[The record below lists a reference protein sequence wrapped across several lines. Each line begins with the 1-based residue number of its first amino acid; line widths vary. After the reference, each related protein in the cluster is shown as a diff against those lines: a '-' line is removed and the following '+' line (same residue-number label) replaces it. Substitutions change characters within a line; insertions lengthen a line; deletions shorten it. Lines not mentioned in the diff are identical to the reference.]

1 MLPGTAFAPWGTLI
15 LQWRARISLLCP
27 FAEGPVMPSKTRRAA
42 QVGTQRPAR
51 RHSTRRESDRFFRR
65 LVGGM
70 RNGVLAI
77 TRDGNVAEINGE
89 AARIFQIKRSPQIV
103 GRHFSKVLAKHPDM
117 VRVLHSAFE
126 LSHLPNR
133 AELRLKTTG
142 KVIGY
147 TLSHV
152 RDEHGRSTG
161 IALFFKDL
169 TKVEQLEE
177 RERLR
182 DRLVALGEM
191 AAAIAHEVKNP
202 LAGIEVMAGLLK
214 RQASVADSPDAQSL
228 LNDIISEAKMANQIV
243 HEALEFVRPIR
254 LQVEHTAIADVL
266 QNAVTLAETKVPRRA
281 IGLQVRVDEGLPP
294 IQGDHHQLC
303 QLFTNLLINAF
314 EALEGRGAVDVTAR
328 EGLLEEELHGTGRRR
343 PCDAHGRRGSR
354 RQRPRRAEGA
364 ARSHFQRVLHDQAA
378 GLGARPGDRAQG
390 RRRARRT
397 HRHPDRRARHALSGH
412 ASGLGGQRLVRSQG
426 RDCRVR

>member
-1 MLPGTAFAPWGTLI
+1 
-15 LQWRARISLLCP
+15 
-27 FAEGPVMPSKTRRAA
+27 MPSTTRRRPNLRRAPLRP
-42 QVGTQRPAR
+42 RPAR
-51 RHSTRRESDRFFRR
+51 RGESDRFFRY

-77 TRDGNVAEINGE
+77 TRDGLVAEINAE
-89 AARIFQIKRSPQIV
+89 ARRIFQLKRSQRSI
-103 GRHFSKVLAKHPDM
+103 GRHFSEVLAKHPDM

-142 KVIGY
+142 KVVGY

-152 RDEHGRSTG
+152 RDERGRSSG
-161 IALFFKDL
+161 VALFFKDL

-214 RQASVADSPDAQSL
+214 RQVADSPDALSI
-228 LNDIISEAKMANQIV
+228 LNDIINEAKMANQIV

-254 LQVEHTAIADVL
+254 LQVEHTAIGEVL
-266 QNAVTLAETKVPRRA
+266 QNALNLAESKIPRRE
-281 IGLQVRVDEGLPP
+281 IHLKVNIDRGLPP

-314 EALEGRGAVDVTAR
+314 EALEGKGTVEVAAR
-328 EGLLEEELHGTGRRR
+328 EGVLEEDVH
-343 PCDAHGRRGSR
+343 
-354 RQRPRRAEGA
+354 GA
-364 ARSHFQRVLHDQAA
+364 AADGHTRTVIVDVADN
-378 GLGARPGDRAQG
+378 GPGVPRELRDRIFNAFFTTKPQG
-390 RRRARRT
+390 
-397 HRHPDRRARHALSGH
+397 
-412 ASGLGGQRLVRSQG
+412 SGLGLAIVRKVVDAHDG
-426 RDCRVR
+426 RIDIQTGSSGTRFQVTLPVSGANDWFTPRPPGLSRPSTDD

>member
-1 MLPGTAFAPWGTLI
+1 
-15 LQWRARISLLCP
+15 
-27 FAEGPVMPSKTRRAA
+27 
-42 QVGTQRPAR
+42 
-51 RHSTRRESDRFFRR
+51 
-65 LVGGM
+65 M

-77 TRDGNVAEINGE
+77 TRDGRVAELNVE
-89 AARIFQIKRSPQIV
+89 AQRIFQLKRSHDAI
-103 GRHFSKVLAKHPDM
+103 GRHFSEVLAKHPDM

-152 RDEHGRSTG
+152 RDERGRTAG

-214 RQASVADSPDAQSL
+214 RQVGDSPDAQSI
-228 LNDIISEAKMANQIV
+228 LNDIIGEAKMANQIV

-254 LQVEHTAIADVL
+254 LQVERTSIADVL
-266 QNAVTLAETKVPRRA
+266 QNAVNLAESKVPRRE
-281 IGLQVRVDEGLPP
+281 IRLQVKVTEGLPP
-294 IQGDHHQLC
+294 IQGDQHQLC

-314 EALEGRGAVDVTAR
+314 EALEGRGSVEVIAAEGVVEEDVHVQGGDGHTRTVVVDVADDGPGVPR
-328 EGLLEEELHGTGRRR
+328 ELR
-343 PCDAHGRRGSR
+343 
-354 RQRPRRAEGA
+354 
-364 ARSHFQRVLHDQAA
+364 
-378 GLGARPGDRAQG
+378 DRIFNAFFTTKPQG
-390 RRRARRT
+390 
-397 HRHPDRRARHALSGH
+397 
-412 ASGLGGQRLVRSQG
+412 SGLGLAIVRKVVDAHDG
-426 RDCRVR
+426 RIDIQTGSSGTRFRVTLPVSGANDWFVPRA

>member
-1 MLPGTAFAPWGTLI
+1 MQSLQCAPL
-15 LQWRARISLLCP
+15 P
-27 FAEGPVMPSKTRRAA
+27 FAEDSLMPSKTR
-42 QVGTQRPAR
+42 QLPK
-51 RHSTRRESDRFFRR
+51 STRAPAPRQNTRGESDLFFRR

-77 TRDGNVAEINGE
+77 TRHGNVAELNAE
-89 AARIFQIKRSPQIV
+89 AARIFQIKRSPRLI
-103 GRHFSKVLAKHPDM
+103 GRHFSLVLAKHPDM
-117 VRVLHSAFE
+117 VRVLHSSFE

-161 IALFFKDL
+161 VALFFKDL

-214 RQASVADSPDAQSL
+214 RQDAVAQSPDAQSL
-228 LNDIISEAKMANQIV
+228 LNDIIGEAKMANQIV

-254 LQVEHTAIADVL
+254 LQVEHTALSDVL
-266 QNAVTLAETKVPRRA
+266 QNAVSLAETKVPRRT
-281 IGLQVRVDEGLPP
+281 ISLQMRVEDGLPP
-294 IQGDHHQLC
+294 IQGDHHQLS

-314 EALEGRGAVDVTAR
+314 EALEGRGEVEVSAR
-328 EGLLEEELHGTGRRR
+328 EGVLEEELHSTSGDVHSTRTVIVEIADNG
-343 PCDAHGRRGSR
+343 
-354 RQRPRRAEGA
+354 
-364 ARSHFQRVLHDQAA
+364 
-378 GLGARPGDRAQG
+378 PGVPKELRDRIFNAFFTTKPQG
-390 RRRARRT
+390 
-397 HRHPDRRARHALSGH
+397 
-412 ASGLGGQRLVRSQG
+412 SGLGLAIVRKVVDAHDG
-426 RDCRVR
+426 RIDIQTGAHGTRFRVTLPVSGANDWFVPKPGLPRSLTDD

>member
-1 MLPGTAFAPWGTLI
+1 M
-15 LQWRARISLLCP
+15 
-27 FAEGPVMPSKTRRAA
+27 
-42 QVGTQRPAR
+42 
-51 RHSTRRESDRFFRR
+51 
-65 LVGGM
+65 
-70 RNGVLAI
+70 
-77 TRDGNVAEINGE
+77 
-89 AARIFQIKRSPQIV
+89 
-103 GRHFSKVLAKHPDM
+103 
-117 VRVLHSAFE
+117 
-126 LSHLPNR
+126 
-133 AELRLKTTG
+133 
-142 KVIGY
+142 IGY

-152 RDEHGRSTG
+152 RDERGRSTG
-161 IALFFKDL
+161 VALFFKDL

-328 EGLLEEELHGTGRRR
+328 EGLLEEELQGTGGDGPATRTHR
-343 PCDAHGRRGSR
+343 GGSR
-354 RQRPRRAEGA
+354 RTTGPACRRSCAIAFSTRSSRPSRRAPGSA
-364 ARSHFQRVLHDQAA
+364 WPSCARSSTRTTAASTFRPARSGTRFRVTLPVSGANDWFVPRVGIAA
-378 GLGARPGDRAQG
+378 FIN
-390 RRRARRT
+390 
-397 HRHPDRRARHALSGH
+397 
-412 ASGLGGQRLVRSQG
+412 
-426 RDCRVR
+426 

>member
-1 MLPGTAFAPWGTLI
+1 MTPKP
-15 LQWRARISLLCP
+15 RAR
-27 FAEGPVMPSKTRRAA
+27 AKPVLVPVRR
-42 QVGTQRPAR
+42 QNR
-51 RHSTRRESDRFFRR
+51 RGESDRFFRR

-77 TRDGNVAEINGE
+77 TRDGNVAEINVE
-89 AARIFQIKRSPQIV
+89 AARIFQIKRSPGMV
-103 GRHFSKVLAKHPDM
+103 GRHFSHVLRKHPDM

-152 RDEHGRSTG
+152 RDERGRSTG
-161 IALFFKDL
+161 LAMFFKDL

-202 LAGIEVMAGLLK
+202 LAGIEVMAGVLK
-214 RQASVADSPDAQSL
+214 RQPSVADSPDAQSL
-228 LNDIISEAKMANQIV
+228 LSDIIGEAKMANQIV

-254 LQVEHTAIADVL
+254 LQVEHTAIGDVL
-266 QNAVTLAETKVPRRA
+266 QSAATLAETKVPRRS
-281 IGLQVRVDEGLPP
+281 IGLKVRVDEGLPP

-314 EALEGRGAVDVTAR
+314 EALEGRGAVDITAR
-328 EGLLEEELHGTGRRR
+328 EGMLEEEPHGTGGDGQPMRTIVVEVA
-343 PCDAHGRRGSR
+343 DNG
-354 RQRPRRAEGA
+354 
-364 ARSHFQRVLHDQAA
+364 
-378 GLGARPGDRAQG
+378 PGVPKELRDRIFNAFFTTKPQG
-390 RRRARRT
+390 
-397 HRHPDRRARHALSGH
+397 
-412 ASGLGGQRLVRSQG
+412 SGLGLAIVRKVVDAHDGRIDIQTGAQG
-426 RDCRVR
+426 TRFRVTLPVSGANDWFVPKTGLPSSLTDE

>member
-1 MLPGTAFAPWGTLI
+1 
-15 LQWRARISLLCP
+15 
-27 FAEGPVMPSKTRRAA
+27 MPSTTHRRPKAGHA
-42 QVGTQRPAR
+42 PAR
-51 RHSTRRESDRFFRR
+51 RQNLRGEPDRFFRR
-65 LVGGM
+65 LVAGM

-77 TRDGNVAEINGE
+77 TRDGNVAEMNAE
-89 AARIFQIKRSPQIV
+89 AARIFQLKRTQRTV
-103 GRHFSKVLAKHPDM
+103 GRHFSEVLAKHPDM

-133 AELRLKTTG
+133 AEMRLKTTG

-152 RDEHGRSTG
+152 RDERGRSTG
-161 IALFFKDL
+161 LALFFKDL

-214 RQASVADSPDAQSL
+214 RQAAVSDSPDAQSL
-228 LNDIISEAKMANQIV
+228 LNDIIGEAKMANQIV

-254 LQVEHTAIADVL
+254 LQVEHTAIGEVL
-266 QNAVTLAETKVPRRA
+266 QSAVTLADTKVPRRD
-281 IGLQVRVDEGLPP
+281 IGLKMHVNDGLPP
-294 IQGDHHQLC
+294 IQADHHQLC

-314 EALEGRGAVDVTAR
+314 EALEGRGHVEVTAR
-328 EGLLEEELHGTGRRR
+328 EGVLEEELHSTGA
-343 PCDAHGRRGSR
+343 D
-354 RQRPRRAEGA
+354 
-364 ARSHFQRVLHDQAA
+364 
-378 GLGARPGDRAQG
+378 GLPTRTVVVEVADDGPGVPKELRDRIFNAFFTTKPQG
-390 RRRARRT
+390 
-397 HRHPDRRARHALSGH
+397 
-412 ASGLGGQRLVRSQG
+412 SGLGLAIVRKVVDAHDG
-426 RDCRVR
+426 RIDIQTGAHGTRFRVTLPVSGANDWFVPKPGLPRSLTDD

>member
-1 MLPGTAFAPWGTLI
+1 MNAQNG
-15 LQWRARISLLCP
+15 RA
-27 FAEGPVMPSKTRRAA
+27 
-42 QVGTQRPAR
+42 PAR
-51 RHSTRRESDRFFRR
+51 RHNTRRESDRFFRR

-77 TRDGNVAEINGE
+77 TRDGNVAEINAE
-89 AARIFQIKRSPQIV
+89 AARIFQIKRSPRIV
-103 GRHFSKVLAKHPDM
+103 GRHFSLVLAKHPDM

-161 IALFFKDL
+161 VALFFKDL

-266 QNAVTLAETKVPRRA
+266 QNAVTSPKQKCL
-281 IGLQVRVDEGLPP
+281 
-294 IQGDHHQLC
+294 
-303 QLFTNLLINAF
+303 
-314 EALEGRGAVDVTAR
+314 
-328 EGLLEEELHGTGRRR
+328 
-343 PCDAHGRRGSR
+343 
-354 RQRPRRAEGA
+354 A
-364 ARSHFQRVLHDQAA
+364 ARSACRFAWMKGCRRFRETIINSASSSPTCSSTPSRRSKGAA
-378 GLGARPGDRAQG
+378 PS
-390 RRRARRT
+390 T
-397 HRHPDRRARHALSGH
+397 
-412 ASGLGGQRLVRSQG
+412 
-426 RDCRVR
+426 

>member
-1 MLPGTAFAPWGTLI
+1 MACSRSRATATSPKST
-15 LQWRARISLLCP
+15 P
-27 FAEGPVMPSKTRRAA
+27 
-42 QVGTQRPAR
+42 RPRGSSRSSAR
-51 RHSTRRESDRFFRR
+51 R
-65 LVGGM
+65 
-70 RNGVLAI
+70 
-77 TRDGNVAEINGE
+77 
-89 AARIFQIKRSPQIV
+89 QIV

-161 IALFFKDL
+161 VALFFKDL

-214 RQASVADSPDAQSL
+214 RQPPWPT
-228 LNDIISEAKMANQIV
+228 
-243 HEALEFVRPIR
+243 RPTR
-254 LQVEHTAIADVL
+254 
-266 QNAVTLAETKVPRRA
+266 
-281 IGLQVRVDEGLPP
+281 
-294 IQGDHHQLC
+294 
-303 QLFTNLLINAF
+303 
-314 EALEGRGAVDVTAR
+314 
-328 EGLLEEELHGTGRRR
+328 
-343 PCDAHGRRGSR
+343 SR
-354 RQRPRRAEGA
+354 
-364 ARSHFQRVLHDQAA
+364 
-378 GLGARPGDRAQG
+378 
-390 RRRARRT
+390 
-397 HRHPDRRARHALSGH
+397 
-412 ASGLGGQRLVRSQG
+412 
-426 RDCRVR
+426 C